1 MDLGQWILLV
11 VVVVILCFGFVI
23 LFGPP
28 WVPTLTPQA
37 KRALDMIDLKPGDTL
52 LELGSGDGKIL
63 LDAASRGWDAVG
75 IELNPILV
83 VISRLRTWRY
93 RKQVKVKWGNLW
105 QTEKWPKAEGIFVFI
120 LPKHMPKLDKK
131 IAEWHT
137 GSIKLV
143 SFAFT
148 IPGKKTIR
156 QHKSGVYLYEYK

>member
-1 MDLGQWILLV
+1 MSLAQWMILGVLL
-11 VVVVILCFGFVI
+11 VILCFGFVI
-23 LFGPP
+23 LLGPP

-63 LDAASRGWDAVG
+63 LDAARRGWNAVG
-75 IELNPILV
+75 VELNPILV

-105 QTEKWPKAEGIFVFI
+105 ETKTWPQAEGIFVFI
-120 LPKHMPKLDKK
+120 LPKYMPKLDKK
-131 IAEWHT
+131 VTQWHK
-137 GSIKLV
+137 SSVKLV
-143 SFAFT
+143 SFAFA
-148 IPGKKTIR
+148 IPGKETIS